1 VANFWD
7 AGARRVVVPGVTSA
21 QLGRRD
27 TDPRSTD
34 SRRIST
40 TRRAMLARPDAF
52 GRDNDFGRTR
62 DTREQLRRWLPGYQA
77 RGGQPTE
84 DC

>member
-1 VANFWD
+1 
-7 AGARRVVVPGVTSA
+7 
-21 QLGRRD
+21 
-27 TDPRSTD
+27 
-34 SRRIST
+34 
-40 TRRAMLARPDAF
+40 MLARPDAF